1 MFGSHA
7 GNATLPRGW
16 KRQEMLSL
24 SSVIINCSG
33 ACLLVLF
40 LLMVLLALQSL
51 QMPPNLDFNDLF
63 IIQLHYYWWTPM
75 LMM

>member
-63 IIQLHYYWWTPM
+63 II
-75 LMM
+75 